1 MNLVFIAVGKLR
13 ETHYRMGVEEY
24 LTRIRHFL
32 PVDHIEVP
40 PGTGEDGN
48 GKGRGALLRE
58 AAAIERHVQ
67 REGKMVALD
76 ARGTALDSE
85 QFADWLQRNMIASVP
100 RISFV
105 IGGAWGLAPSI
116 LERADLRLS
125 LSPMT
130 FPHELARLI
139 LAEQVYR
146 ALSLWKN
153 LPYHK

>member
-13 ETHYRMGVEEY
+13 ESHYRMGVEEY

-40 PGTGEDGN
+40 AGTGEDGN

-58 AAAIERHVQ
+58 AAVIERHLQ
-67 REGKMVALD
+67 REGKVVALD
-76 ARGTALDSE
+76 AGGTMLNTE
-85 QFADWLQRNMIASVP
+85 QFADWLQRNMSASVP

-105 IGGAWGLAPSI
+105 IGGAWGLAPGF
-116 LERADLRLS
+116 LEQADLRLS

-130 FPHELARLI
+130 FPHELARLV

-146 ALSLWKN
+146 ALSIWKN